1 MMHAWVS
8 TDKEQSS
15 SIQYEIT
22 YIYIYSLKNNLKE
35 LGCSG
40 QRGEYEGKQF
50 YYTGNISPEMSMT
63 VGGNTCPGSSYRYTV
78 GYSGK

>member
-22 YIYIYSLKNNLKE
+22 CISTAWNKKLKK

-40 QRGEYEGKQF
+40 KRGEEEGKQF
-50 YYTGNISPEMSMT
+50 YCTGNISPEMSMS
-63 VGGNTCPGSSYRYTV
+63 VGGNIYTGNCYRYAV
-78 GYSGK
+78 GYHGK